1 MDWPPFRAVLD
12 ANVLYPALLRDVLLR
27 AADKGVYQP
36 FWSEEILEELVRA
49 LQRQAGMT
57 SAKAARLRRH
67 IETAFPEAMTDGY
80 QHLTG
85 AMPNQAKDRHV
96 AAVGVFVGAQVIVTN
111 NVKHFKGL
119 QGGLEPQTAD
129 QFLCHLYDLA
139 PSLFHEIIREIAAD
153 YGTPPQTPQEIV
165 DRLSKS
171 VPKLAKA
178 IATG

>member
-27 AADKGVYQP
+27 AAGKGIYQP
-36 FWSEEILEELVRA
+36 SWSEEILEELVRA
-49 LQRQAGMT
+49 LQRQAGMFG
-57 SAKAARLRRH
+57 AKAARLRSH
-67 IETAFPEAMTDGY
+67 IETAFPEEMTDGY
-80 QHLTG
+80 QHLTD

-129 QFLCHLYDLA
+129 QFLCHLHDLA
-139 PSLFHEIIREIAAD
+139 PSIFHEIICEIAAD
-153 YGTPPQTPQEIV
+153 YETPPQTPKEIFN
-165 DRLSKS
+165 RLSKT
-171 VPKLAKA
+171 VPKFAKA
-178 IATG
+178 LTRV